1 MDAYYVEKII
11 SFKTLGI
18 AASCIAAHG
27 DILLAVVDTE
37 LREYKAETSFDAS
50 KNRDRVGHKCVTHN
64 VFNTVVREMKI
75 VPEIN
80 QVLMDYGDGLHVH
93 DFGDNYEHIL
103 DIPDT
108 EGLTFFD
115 VLVKEQ
121 VDVLKKIQLE
131 IEVQLCL
138 VIGKI
143 LKVFEWNGKEYV
155 EKHVDLKLSRPA
167 KAAMWCGDNIVIGFK
182 DEYIIV
188 KPDSGKMKE
197 VFQFGSGQ
205 TEPVMLRIPGD
216 LILLGYDVKSLF
228 VNRRGKPDRDAY
240 IQWTTR
246 PRLLFYDSPYVI
258 AVMPKHLEIKSAQP
272 SISIQQIYMK
282 LAKNVCKGREVIYVQ
297 TETSVYMLTPRPVE
311 DRVKYLSQHYCFDLA
326 IQIQMQSSEA
336 AGHNQSLINSIRAH
350 QGVYFFCKNK
360 FVESME
366 IFSRLDT
373 DIHHVIGMVS
383 SLLPSSWRNRIQY
396 PEKIPT
402 LHESDLRLAF
412 EAMDDYLTEKR
423 AAIVSGGEDVFFTP
437 IWPHKDNVTLKTKEE
452 ALIVIDTTLLKIYI
466 QIREERV
473 APLLRQPD
481 NKVHVQ
487 AAERALAKSHKYTEL
502 IILYEEH
509 GRHADALQVM
519 KNQSK
524 NTKSSLQGFES
535 TIHKLQQLGTAH
547 LNLIY
552 EWSKWVFEVNPYE
565 ALQIFTEDVQTV
577 RELPRGHILSFLE
590 TLDTLPMI
598 VIQYLEHVIY
608 EWGDQTEE
616 LHQAL
621 ASHLK
626 NAVLKEY
633 QDSRSFHYMPPCD
646 RESGGKETGMLTLY
660 RGKFLRFLNKTS
672 LYQPDHVL
680 THLPMNGLFE
690 ERAVLLGR
698 LKKHEQALG
707 IYVYVLCKIADAE
720 DYCIQHYEG
729 HKDVYL
735 DLLKVYLYPPKPLS
749 LGIQEFRREPK
760 QKLAD
765 ALAML
770 ETHAAEINLYKA
782 VSILPED
789 LTIKK
794 LRSFLEVALEA
805 VISQNYM
812 CQVQKKIERQ
822 HNIQINI
829 LRRELC
835 CKTPIKIADE
845 TDCPICKFKIG
856 KTVFVHSPDKTIIH
870 LGCNIQKNTST

>member
-50 KNRDRVGHKCVTHN
+50 S
-64 VFNTVVREMKI
+64 
-75 VPEIN
+75 
-80 QVLMDYGDGLHVH
+80 DGLHVH

-115 VLVKEQ
+115 
-121 VDVLKKIQLE
+121 
-131 IEVQLCL
+131 
-138 VIGKI
+138 
-143 LKVFEWNGKEYV
+143 VFEWNGKEYV

-188 KPDSGKMKE
+188 K
-197 VFQFGSGQ
+197 
-205 TEPVMLRIPGD
+205 
-216 LILLGYDVKSLF
+216 
-228 VNRRGKPDRDAY
+228 
-240 IQWTTR
+240 
-246 PRLLFYDSPYVI
+246 
-258 AVMPKHLEIKSAQP
+258 
-272 SISIQQIYMK
+272 
-282 LAKNVCKGREVIYVQ
+282 
-297 TETSVYMLTPRPVE
+297 
-311 DRVKYLSQHYCFDLA
+311 
-326 IQIQMQSSEA
+326 MQSSEA

-373 DIHHVIGMVS
+373 DIHH
-383 SLLPSSWRNRIQY
+383 
-396 PEKIPT
+396 
-402 LHESDLRLAF
+402 
-412 EAMDDYLTEKR
+412 KR

-452 ALIVIDTTLLKIYI
+452 ALI
-466 QIREERV
+466 IREERV

-633 QDSRSFHYMPPCD
+633 QDSRSFHYMPPC
-646 RESGGKETGMLTLY
+646 
-660 RGKFLRFLNKTS
+660 
-672 LYQPDHVL
+672 
-680 THLPMNGLFE
+680 
-690 ERAVLLGR
+690 R

-707 IYVYVLCKIADAE
+707 IYVY
-720 DYCIQHYEG
+720 
-729 HKDVYL
+729 VYL

-805 VISQNYM
+805 SV
-812 CQVQKKIERQ
+812 
-822 HNIQINI
+822 
-829 LRRELC
+829 
-835 CKTPIKIADE
+835 
-845 TDCPICKFKIG
+845 CPQ
-856 KTVFVHSPDKTIIH
+856 SR
-870 LGCNIQKNTST
+870 

>member
-50 KNRDRVGHKCVTHN
+50 K
-64 VFNTVVREMKI
+64 
-75 VPEIN
+75 IN

-115 VLVKEQ
+115 VLV
-121 VDVLKKIQLE
+121 
-131 IEVQLCL
+131 
-138 VIGKI
+138 
-143 LKVFEWNGKEYV
+143 KVFEWNGKEYV

-373 DIHHVIGMVS
+373 DIHH
-383 SLLPSSWRNRIQY
+383 
-396 PEKIPT
+396 
-402 LHESDLRLAF
+402 
-412 EAMDDYLTEKR
+412 KR

-437 IWPHKDNVTLKTKEE
+437 IWPHKDNVTLETKEE
-452 ALIVIDTTLLKIYI
+452 ALI
-466 QIREERV
+466 IREERV

-509 GRHADALQVM
+509 GRHAD
-519 KNQSK
+519 
-524 NTKSSLQGFES
+524 
-535 TIHKLQQLGTAH
+535 GTAH

-633 QDSRSFHYMPPCD
+633 QDSRSFHYMPPC
-646 RESGGKETGMLTLY
+646 
-660 RGKFLRFLNKTS
+660 
-672 LYQPDHVL
+672 
-680 THLPMNGLFE
+680 
-690 ERAVLLGR
+690 R

-707 IYVYVLCKIADAE
+707 IY
-720 DYCIQHYEG
+720 
-729 HKDVYL
+729 VYL

-805 VISQNYM
+805 SV
-812 CQVQKKIERQ
+812 
-822 HNIQINI
+822 
-829 LRRELC
+829 
-835 CKTPIKIADE
+835 
-845 TDCPICKFKIG
+845 CPQ
-856 KTVFVHSPDKTIIH
+856 SR
-870 LGCNIQKNTST
+870 